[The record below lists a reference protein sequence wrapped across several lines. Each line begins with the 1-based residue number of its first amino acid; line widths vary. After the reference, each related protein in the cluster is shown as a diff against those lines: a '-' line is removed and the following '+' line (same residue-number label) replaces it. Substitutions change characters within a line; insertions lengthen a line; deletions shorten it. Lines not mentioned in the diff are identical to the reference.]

1 MSQNRSV
8 APSKSKQQRQP
19 CCIKDLIPAKLAYF
33 SFYGFVGITFPY
45 LNAFFVDIGL
55 SVEQAGY
62 INGFR
67 TLFPLVTSPLLGLLA
82 DYTKKRKLI
91 LEILL
96 ILTVLI
102 YFSVPWLASL
112 FMKEKPS
119 SNTVSENVT
128 YANMTHNHKTYTHPN
143 YTNEDYRIDILK
155 NMTVME
161 SNKESS
167 NQQLFAIIFCWGIL
181 LGITGFPTI
190 GMIDQIVMQ
199 RVSDYEKETS
209 YGIQRLFAPVG
220 YTVGTFLT
228 GAMVDLY
235 KSNPFLS
242 EYTAIFFCGTPF
254 TVLVCIS
261 VYFIKTR
268 TANSKTPKK
277 NSMRFLYKILLQ
289 NLTELKMIMFLLT
302 VFILGVGYNLVN
314 GYLVLFLEKELDTP
328 KTVIGLILAMSS
340 VCQIVVFPFSP
351 QLKKMLGGAYS
362 CFLLALISYFARFLL
377 FSFIKSYWLALPI
390 QLFESTGFALF
401 WAAAVE
407 FVHKHASKDVSTTVF
422 NITIVIYYN
431 ISSTIA
437 YVVGGEIYQYYGG
450 RRLFQIMASTCGVW
464 FAVMIIW
471 LFCSMSKKIKKSR
484 DTISKAGKS
493 DYLIP
498 KS

>member
-1 MSQNRSV
+1 MSQNRSE
-8 APSKSKQQRQP
+8 APSKSQQQRKP
-19 CCIKDLIPAKLAYF
+19 YCIKDLIPAKLAYF

-55 SVEQAGY
+55 SIEQAGY

-67 TLFPLVTSPLLGLLA
+67 TLFPLVTSPLIGLLA

-96 ILTVLI
+96 ILTVLT

-112 FMKEKPS
+112 LMKEKPS
-119 SNTVSENVT
+119 GITIFENVT
-128 YANMTHNHKTYTHPN
+128 YANLTHNHKTFIHPN
-143 YTNEDYRIDILK
+143 DTNEDSRTNILK
-155 NMTVME
+155 NTTVME
-161 SNKESS
+161 SNKGSS
-167 NQQLFAIIFCWGIL
+167 NQQLFALIFSWGIL

-242 EYTAIFFCGTPF
+242 KYTAIFFCGTPF
-254 TVLVCIS
+254 IVLVCIS

-268 TANSKTPKK
+268 TPNSKSLKK
-277 NSMRFLYKILLQ
+277 NSMRFLYKTLLQ
-289 NLTELKMIMFLLT
+289 NLTELKMIIFLLT

-314 GYLVLFLEKELDTP
+314 GYLVLFLEKELDAP

-340 VCQIVVFPFSP
+340 ICQIAVFPFSP
-351 QLKKMLGGAYS
+351 KLKKMLGGAYP

-377 FSFIKSYWLALPI
+377 FSFIKNYWLALPI

-407 FVHKHASKDVSTTVF
+407 FVHKHSSKDISTTLF

-431 ISSTIA
+431 VSSTIA
-437 YVVGGEIYQYYGG
+437 YAVGGEIYQYKGG

-464 FAVMIIW
+464 AAIMTVW
-471 LFCSMSKKIKKSR
+471 LLCSISKKRKKSGEN
-484 DTISKAGKS
+484 ISKVRMS
-493 DYLIP
+493 EYLI
-498 KS
+498 K

>member
-1 MSQNRSV
+1 MSQNHSE
-8 APSKSKQQRQP
+8 APSKSQQQRKI

-33 SFYGFVGITFPY
+33 SFYGFIGITFPY

-55 SVEQAGY
+55 SIEQAGY

-67 TLFPLVTSPLLGLLA
+67 TLFPLVTSPLIGLLA
-82 DYTKKRKLI
+82 DYTRKRKLI

-96 ILTVLI
+96 IVTVLI

-112 FMKEKPS
+112 LIKEKTS
-119 SNTVSENVT
+119 TITISENIT
-128 YANMTHNHKTYTHPN
+128 YANLTRNHKTYIHRN
-143 YTNEDYRIDILK
+143 YTNEDRTDILK
-155 NMTVME
+155 NMTVTE

-167 NQQLFAIIFCWGIL
+167 NQQLFALIFCWGIL

-199 RVSDYEKETS
+199 SVSEYEKETS

-242 EYTAIFFCGTPF
+242 KYTAIFFCGTPF

-268 TANSKTPKK
+268 TANSKTSKK
-277 NSMRFLYKILLQ
+277 NSMRFLYKTLLQ
-289 NLTELKMIMFLLT
+289 NLTKLKMIMFLST

-340 VCQIVVFPFSP
+340 ICQIVVFPFSP
-351 QLKKMLGGAYS
+351 QLKKMLGGAYP

-407 FVHKHASKDVSTTVF
+407 FVHKHTSKQVSTTLF

-437 YVVGGEIYQYYGG
+437 YVAGGEIYQYNGG

-464 FAVMIIW
+464 AAIMTVW
-471 LFCSMSKKIKKSR
+471 LLCSRNKKRKRSGENISNAGMSDNLIK
-484 DTISKAGKS
+484 
-493 DYLIP
+493 
-498 KS
+498 